1 MAAVIQIP
9 RGVLER
15 YKYGEGHLPQGS
27 LFWQPRNLFEKDD
40 SGHNPD
46 GLPYEEGTLFI
57 GDPTCDGE
65 DEEVAIQTIE
75 EILKTQKVIA

>member
-27 LFWQPRNLFEKDD
+27 LFWQPRNLF
-40 SGHNPD
+40 
-46 GLPYEEGTLFI
+46 
-57 GDPTCDGE
+57 
-65 DEEVAIQTIE
+65 
-75 EILKTQKVIA
+75 

>member
-40 SGHNPD
+40 
-46 GLPYEEGTLFI
+46 
-57 GDPTCDGE
+57 
-65 DEEVAIQTIE
+65 
-75 EILKTQKVIA
+75 

>member
-27 LFWQPRNLFEKDD
+27 LFWQPRNLFEKND

-46 GLPYEEGTLFI
+46 GLELLLSKYDSSQYRE
-57 GDPTCDGE
+57 
-65 DEEVAIQTIE
+65 
-75 EILKTQKVIA
+75 KHW